1 MPPDLELYIEELVLH
16 GFAAR
21 DRDRISAALQQEL
34 TRLFTEQGIPPTLTQ
49 GGQIA
54 QLNGGTFNI
63 TAGTRPDIIGTQ
75 IAQSIYG
82 GFSHEPIATTHPR
95 LIRSPLS

>member
-1 MPPDLELYIEELVLH
+1 MHPNLQLHIEELILH

-21 DRDRISAALQQEL
+21 DRDRISAAIQQEL
-34 TRLFTEQGIPPTLTQ
+34 TRLFTEQGIPPTLAQ

-54 QLNGGTFNI
+54 QLNGGTFNV
-63 TAGTRPDIIGTQ
+63 TAGTRPDIVGTQ

-82 GFSHEPIATTHPR
+82 GFGHEQAASHQR
-95 LIRSPLS
+95 